1 MTYSLKRLVEDFS
14 SGSVTAE
21 DYFKQIEERF
31 NRLEPQIQAF
41 LPEPE
46 RFQRLHRELAEL
58 IKKYP
63 DPQSRPLLFGVPVA
77 IKDLY
82 HVNGFET
89 KAGSKLPP
97 DVLTGEEGEVVK
109 TLKASGA
116 IILGKT
122 VTTEFAYFASGP
134 TRNPHNLNHT
144 SGGSSSGSAAAV
156 AAGLTPLAFGT
167 QTIGSIIRPAA
178 YCGVVGFKPSQGRIA
193 TSGIVPLS
201 PSVDQPGFFTSDI
214 QSAVVAASVVCKD
227 WEVERNISSFRIGV
241 PEGLYLPKI
250 SAETLEHFR
259 KICDKLSNA
268 GFTILSLEMLNDI
281 EDIVQ
286 RHNTLVA
293 AEAAIVHKDWFK
305 KYFHLYHPQTSELIY
320 RGQNINNEILQTCRK
335 SCKSLREELI
345 ALMDDHNL
353 SAIISP
359 STIGPAPL
367 GLESTGDPVMNLPWT
382 LAGLPVISIPSGSS
396 NSGLPLGLQVVG
408 KYWDDVELLKIASKI
423 EKTLFF

>member
-1 MTYSLKRLVEDFS
+1 MTYSLKRLVEDFR

-21 DYFKQIEERF
+21 DYLKQIEERF

-58 IKKYP
+58 IKKYS
-63 DPQSRPLLFGVPVA
+63 DPQSRPSLFGIPVA

-82 HVNGFET
+82 HVSGFET
-89 KAGSKLPP
+89 RAGSKLPP
-97 DVLTGEEGEVVK
+97 KILTGEEGEVVK
-109 TLKASGA
+109 MLKAAGVL
-116 IILGKT
+116 ILGKSI
-122 VTTEFAYFASGP
+122 TTEFGYFAPGP

-144 SGGSSSGSAAAV
+144 PGGSSSGSAAAV
-156 AAGLTPLAFGT
+156 AAGFSPLAFGT

-178 YCGVVGFKPSQGRIA
+178 FCGVVGFKPSQGRIS

-214 QSAVVAASVVCKD
+214 ESTVVAASVVCKD
-227 WEVERNISSFRIGV
+227 WEVARDISSYRIGV
-241 PEGLYLPKI
+241 PEGLYLQKV
-250 SAETLEHFR
+250 STETLEHFR
-259 KICDKLSNA
+259 KLCNKLGAA
-268 GFTILSLEMLNDI
+268 GFTILSIEMLNDI
-281 EDIVQ
+281 EEIVQ
-286 RHNTLVA
+286 RHNKLVA

-305 KYFHLYHPQTSELIY
+305 KYSHLYHPKTSDLIY
-320 RGQNINNEILQTCRK
+320 IGQNINNEILKTCRK
-335 SCKSLREELI
+335 SCKSLREELV
-345 ALMDDHNL
+345 ALMGHHNL